1 MKKNNGH
8 NTINLKM
15 FSIDSEVSQYELN
28 NKINEMDIDDW
39 KLVQEKVYD

>member
-1 MKKNNGH
+1 MKKNNEH